1 VDYRQV
7 SEFTIKPEDRNTLNI
22 DGEML
27 GSTPIHVKVLQKEL
41 EVLV

>member
-1 VDYRQV
+1 MNNNQ
-7 SEFTIKPEDRNTLNI
+7 NTLNI

-27 GSTPIHVKVLQKEL
+27 GSTPIYVKLLQKEI